1 MATPLTLYIPIKQD
15 EASQQAAKAV
25 YESFQTSDHT
35 VLQASQI
42 LHYVRTAL
50 VPNLPGTPGT
60 LAVLL
65 ITTFDGPMN
74 PYLNYF
80 WNIPSIQQ
88 AFGALES
95 IALNPPSPP
104 VTDLTGFINF
114 INANNLNQPADLYA
128 AYPQTVKQIEAAFG
142 PDAAA

>member
-1 MATPLTLYIPIKQD
+1 MATPLTLYLPIKQD
-15 EASQQAAKAV
+15 EASQQAAQAV
-25 YESFQTSDHT
+25 YNSFQTSEHA
-35 VLQASQI
+35 VLQDSHI
-42 LHYVRTAL
+42 LHYVRIAL

-60 LAVLL
+60 LAILL
-65 ITTFDGPMN
+65 ITTFDGAMN

-80 WNIPSIQQ
+80 WDVPSIQQ
-88 AFGALES
+88 AFAALES

-142 PDAAA
+142 SGAAA